1 MFYNDDS
8 GCCGVTE
15 GPRCMR
21 ETGRPVKGQ
30 ANHPG
35 ERFWRLDKDMV
46 LRVASS
52 DSLEDTPGVTNNLY
66 ASSMAV

>member
-1 MFYNDDS
+1 
-8 GCCGVTE
+8 
-15 GPRCMR
+15 MR

-30 ANHPG
+30 PSHPG
-35 ERFWRLDKDMV
+35 ERFQRLDKDMV

-52 DSLEDTPGVTNNLY
+52 DSLEDTSGVTNNLY